1 MRVDSW
7 VSMVIYTSATIVFY
21 LLGAALLH
29 GAGKDVSNKTMI
41 GDLSEMFS
49 SIGSAGLTIF
59 LVGAFVVLFSTL
71 TSASASN
78 ARLLADTLVLLKLKE
93 SPKDERAQRHFV
105 SQCCVFIPCACAV
118 LFLFLG
124 EPVTMV
130 FIGGVA
136 QAFMLVPLSG
146 AALYF
151 RYCKTEKEL
160 QPGILWTTLLW
171 LSALAMATVGIYMAQ
186 GKIRKQ
192 FTPKTPTERTS
203 ALDYGSF
210 GKQALFCQHPNLGW
224 KRPRL
229 GGGENLS
236 LCA

>member
-29 GAGKDVSNKTMI
+29 GPGKDVSNKTMI
-41 GDLSEMFS
+41 GDLSEMFTF
-49 SIGSAGLTIF
+49 IGSAGLTIF

-78 ARLLADTLVLLKLKE
+78 ARLLADTLVLLKLKT
-93 SPKDERAQRHFV
+93 SPKDETARRHFV

-151 RYCKTEKEL
+151 RYCKTDKEL
-160 QPGILWTTLLW
+160 QPGVLWTTLLW
-171 LSALAMATVGIYMAQ
+171 LSALAMAVVGLYMAQ
-186 GKIRKQ
+186 AKIRKQ
-192 FTPKTPTERTS
+192 FEAKPPPERKA
-203 ALDYGSF
+203 ALYRAPIGVY
-210 GKQALFCQHPNLGW
+210 ALYYRAPNLHW
-224 KRPRL
+224 ADLRL
-229 GGGENLS
+229 G
-236 LCA
+236 